1 MTKSNKWLVTEV
13 NLEIKTSDNSIIL
26 FDFYTPVSLR
36 SRGYYTKLLKMIFK
50 KFKNQKFLIYSLSSN
65 LASIKAIK
73 NAGFYFKENLN
84 RLNFYYDK

>member
-36 SRGYYTKLLKMIFK
+36 SRGYYTKLLKMILK
-50 KFKNQKFLIYSLSSN
+50 KFKNQKF
-65 LASIKAIK
+65 
-73 NAGFYFKENLN
+73 
-84 RLNFYYDK
+84 